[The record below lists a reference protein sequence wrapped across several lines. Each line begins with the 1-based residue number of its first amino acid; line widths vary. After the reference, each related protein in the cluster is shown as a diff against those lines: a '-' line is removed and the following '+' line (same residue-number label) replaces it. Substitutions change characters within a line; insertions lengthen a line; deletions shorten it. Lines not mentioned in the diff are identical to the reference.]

1 MELDSHKSVNQV
13 LKMISEL
20 ITLVI
25 QPIREGG
32 NLLAIIIIVIK
43 GVITQ
48 RWLLFAGGVFD
59 RGRHSRVVCDVTGR
73 PAVARI
79 PSGIF
84 AGEENLTQMENS
96 SYKIL
101 Y

>member
-1 MELDSHKSVNQV
+1 MELDSHKSINQA

-32 NLLAIIIIVIK
+32 NLLAIMIIIVIK
-43 GVITQ
+43 CVITQ
-48 RWLLFAGGVFD
+48 CWLLFD

-73 PAVARI
+73 PAVAII
-79 PSGIF
+79 PNVKRFSAAKKVTHRGF
-84 AGEENLTQMENS
+84 LWGR
-96 SYKIL
+96 KI
-101 Y
+101 